1 MKANRYA
8 VADGPPALH
17 IASDARHYAGFRP
30 ICLIQLTCPLPPA
43 PYNPSGGDDFLVI
56 VTDCELSGCDC
67 GNWIFERD
75 DAFLLW
81 AGG

>member
-1 MKANRYA
+1 MWWFLTQGVALGWYVMPFQGWRLPVFFMKANRYA

-43 PYNPSGGDDFLVI
+43 PCPL
-56 VTDCELSGCDC
+56 
-67 GNWIFERD
+67 
-75 DAFLLW
+75 
-81 AGG
+81 